1 MSNPENSSKPN
12 AAGGSPRKNTRRRL
26 ALILLGITA
35 IAGVMGL
42 IQVFRIYR
50 YIFAPN
56 TDLRGKKVAWVYVKT
71 GSSINAVED
80 SLFRHGYIINK
91 KSFDWVA
98 RKKDLQFHI
107 NPGRYRLV
115 NGMNNNSLVNM
126 LRSGRQDPVRV
137 TFQSARTAQ
146 DFAGKISH
154 YIEADSLSIL
164 NLITDPAYLRQFNTK
179 PATFFSIII
188 PDTYEFY
195 WNTSADKFI
204 RRMYAES
211 RKFWTAD
218 RLRRA
223 ESTGLTVDQV
233 VTLASIIEKE
243 TAMNDEKPDIA
254 GVYINRMKIGMP
266 LQADPTVI
274 FAVNDYTI
282 RRVLNKHI
290 QFDSPY
296 NTYLY
301 RGLPPGPICIP
312 SVASID
318 AVLNYNHNDYLYF
331 CAREDF
337 SGYHNFSKTLA
348 QHSIYA
354 RKYQQALKAKGIR

>member
-1 MSNPENSSKPN
+1 MSDPETTSQHK
-12 AAGGSPRKNTRRRL
+12 AAGPSLLKTHRRRSI
-26 ALILLGITA
+26 LIIIGI
-35 IAGVMGL
+35 IAVAGIIGL
-42 IQVFRIYR
+42 TQAFRIYR

-56 TDLRGKKVAWVYVKT
+56 TDLHGEKIAWVYIRT
-71 GSSINAVED
+71 GSSFDAVKD
-80 SLFRHGYIINK
+80 SLFNHGYIINK
-91 KSFDWVA
+91 KSFEWVA
-98 RKKDLQFHI
+98 KKKDLQFHV

-137 TFQSARTAQ
+137 SFQSARTAQ
-146 DFAGKISH
+146 EFAGKISH
-154 YIEADSLSIL
+154 AIEADSLSIL
-164 NLITDPAYLRQFNTK
+164 NLITDPAYLRQFNTR

-188 PDTYEFY
+188 PNTYEFY

-211 RKFWTAD
+211 KKFWTTD
-218 RLRRA
+218 RLKKA
-223 ESTGLTVDQV
+223 ESMGLTVDQV

-243 TAMNDEKPDIA
+243 TAMNQEKPEIA
-254 GVYINRMKIGMP
+254 GVYINRMNIGMP

-274 FAVNDYTI
+274 FAVNDYKI
-282 RRVLNKHI
+282 KRVLKKHI
-290 QFDSPY
+290 QIDSPY

-301 RGLPPGPICIP
+301 RGLPPGPICVP

-318 AVLNYNHNDYLYF
+318 AVLNYSHNDYLYF
-331 CAREDF
+331 CARDDF

-354 RKYQQALKAKGIR
+354 RKYQQALKVKGIR